1 MRTPRYC
8 LRAATVVVI
17 MLGFAGTASAN
28 PRDRRGYLAELV
40 LVLEGSRRT
49 LSWTERYI
57 HDDRLA
63 QFAQP
68 LAERFVQM
76 VGHMTPP
83 KSLTLVHPHLLLI
96 AENVER
102 AVAAAGNKD
111 LSAFR
116 QRRRVVREE
125 IQTLDGILKHLKIRL
140 PELAR

>member
-1 MRTPRYC
+1 MNPARHC
-8 LRAATVVVI
+8 LRAAAAIVVI
-17 MLGFAGTASAN
+17 MGLAATASAN
-28 PRDRRGYLAELV
+28 SRDRRGYLAEMA

-68 LAERFVQM
+68 LAERFAEM

-102 AVAAAGNKD
+102 AIAAAGNKD
-111 LSAFR
+111 LPAFR

-140 PELAR
+140 PELQR